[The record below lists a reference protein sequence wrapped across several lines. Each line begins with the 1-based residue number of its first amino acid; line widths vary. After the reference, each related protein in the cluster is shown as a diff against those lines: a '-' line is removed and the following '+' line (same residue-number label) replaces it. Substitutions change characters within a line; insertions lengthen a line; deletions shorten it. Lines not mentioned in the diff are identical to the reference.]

1 MRGGN
6 AFDFESCAFDRSAI
20 SAKNLKYYTPI
31 FSKRQVILER
41 TVKNSYFL
49 AFCREKR
56 VNICKEIYIKT
67 ITKWVRF
74 GYGCQKTLKSM
85 LKFFDI
91 FAVKSRFFRGFA
103 YLRAKIEH
111 DQAVLGACRYLAWF
125 GYSYVPS
132 TKIRF
137 SGRFFLRKFESFRKS
152 AAGHATGIPLLAC

>member
-1 MRGGN
+1 MRRERFRFRVVRVRPLRHLCKKPQILYTN
-6 AFDFESCAFDRSAI
+6 IFKKASDFG
-20 SAKNLKYYTPI
+20 K
-31 FSKRQVILER
+31 
-41 TVKNSYFL
+41 
-49 AFCREKR
+49 FCREKR